1 MLPTTQY
8 CYECLA
14 ELIFE
19 NHIGHRKC
27 LLNIK
32 QEAWVSNR
40 VAKVAWEQRPSSAST
55 TSLRHDLR
63 QLSLP
68 DLHGLFV
75 R

>member
-1 MLPTTQY
+1 
-8 CYECLA
+8 
-14 ELIFE
+14 
-19 NHIGHRKC
+19 
-27 LLNIK
+27 
-32 QEAWVSNR
+32 